1 MKALQVVQTISAYGI
16 DGVGPLSSAE
26 ELAQEYLNDSS
37 YSSNDERVG
46 ALIRWETSKNFG
58 SGFLTGLGGLIT
70 LPASVPAALGASWA
84 IQARMSA
91 AIAVIHGYDVHE
103 DRVRTFVFLTL
114 LGDAGKEVMRQAGI
128 KIGRRVTLAL
138 IKKIPGRVLIEINK
152 KVGFRLLTKAGER
165 GVVNFTKAVPII
177 GGLVGGTVD
186 AIACQVV
193 GQFAKKCFGSEL
205 SPRAL
210 LFDVEQ
216 PHATADYY
224 QLPQLTPSARL
235 SKENLL

>member
-1 MKALQVVQTISAYGI
+1 MKALQVVRTIADSGI

-26 ELAQEYLNDSS
+26 ELAREYLNDSS
-37 YSSNDERVG
+37 YSSNDERVD

-91 AIAVIHGYDVHE
+91 AIAVIYGHDVRE
-103 DRVRTFVFLTL
+103 DRVRTFVLLTL
-114 LGDAGKEVMRQAGI
+114 LGNAGKEVMRQAGI
-128 KIGRRVTLAL
+128 KIGQRVTLAL
-138 IKKIPGRVLIEINK
+138 IKKIPGRMLIEINK

-165 GVVNFTKAVPII
+165 GIVNFTKAVPII

-193 GQFAKKCFGSEL
+193 GKFAKKCFGSET
-205 SPRAL
+205 PPDL
-210 LFDVEQ
+210 LPQ
-216 PHATADYY
+216 PPATADYY
-224 QLPQLTPSARL
+224 QLPQLALPAQL
-235 SKENLL
+235 SRGNLP

>member
-1 MKALQVVQTISAYGI
+1 MKALQVVKKIADYGI

-26 ELAQEYLNDSS
+26 KLAQEYLNDSS
-37 YSSNDERVG
+37 YSSNDERAD

-84 IQARMSA
+84 VQARMSA
-91 AIAVIHGYDVHE
+91 AIAVIHGHDIHE
-103 DRVRTFVFLTL
+103 DRIRTFVLLTL
-114 LGDAGKEVMRQAGI
+114 LGDAGKEIMRQAGI
-128 KIGRRVTLAL
+128 KIGQRVTLTL

-152 KVGFRLLTKAGER
+152 KIGFRLLTKAGER

-186 AIACQVV
+186 AIACRVV
-193 GQFAKKCFGSEL
+193 GKFARKCFSSDIPPAPL
-205 SPRAL
+205 AFPA
-210 LFDVEQ
+210 
-216 PHATADYY
+216 
-224 QLPQLTPSARL
+224 
-235 SKENLL
+235 